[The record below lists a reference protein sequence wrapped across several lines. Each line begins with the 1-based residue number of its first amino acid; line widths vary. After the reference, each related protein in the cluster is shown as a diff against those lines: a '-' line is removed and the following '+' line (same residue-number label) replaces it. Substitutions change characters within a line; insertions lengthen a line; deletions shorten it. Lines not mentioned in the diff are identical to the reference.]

1 MEETSDDENY
11 YETFRAL
18 SATWDCETSDTDE
31 EDTVS
36 IPNEEEENEQSKR
49 KREEDFGNIDESPT
63 KKVSLPEQ
71 INVESESLTTEEVPT
86 GLKMEE
92 KVLQEVKNDKESL
105 LQKRVRFC

>member
-1 MEETSDDENY
+1 MEETSDDET

-31 EDTVS
+31 ENTTNIS
-36 IPNEEEENEQSKR
+36 NEEEENEQSKR
-49 KREEDFGNIDESPT
+49 KREEDSVNIDESPT

-92 KVLQEVKNDKESL
+92 KVLQEVVNDKESL
-105 LQKRVRFC
+105 QQRRVRFC